1 MKRLSFIWSGKGMF
15 FHSTFAAEKEED
27 DSDHGLAEEVV
38 FDQTTQWLKMENKK
52 SKCELPRSKVLHGGD
67 WLAKYFMD
75 FEVLHMANS

>member
-1 MKRLSFIWSGKGMF
+1 MF

-38 FDQTTQWLKMENKK
+38 FDQTTQWLKMKIKK
-52 SKCELPRSKVLHGGD
+52 NVKSQEAKYGD

>member
-1 MKRLSFIWSGKGMF
+1 MF
-15 FHSTFAAEKEED
+15 FHSTFEAEKEED

-38 FDQTTQWLKMENKK
+38 FDQTTQWLKMKIKK
-52 SKCELPRSKVLHGGD
+52 NVKCQEAKYGD